1 MLIAFMSDLAK
12 KFCLIDSICHVG
24 VSYHFETEIEEQL
37 NQIFVAQPNLVDDND
52 YDLYTIALLFRV
64 FRQYGFKMSCGKYL
78 LICINA

>member
-1 MLIAFMSDLAK
+1 MLIASTSDLAK
-12 KFCLIDSICHVG
+12 KVCLIDSIYRLG
-24 VSYHFETEIEEQL
+24 VSYHFETETEEQL
-37 NQIFVAQPNLVDDND
+37 NQFFVAQPNLANDND